1 MNRATESPTS
11 DAGLVKLR
19 RTLHRHP
26 EPSGAEAQTARRV
39 ARRLAAAGV
48 SDVLAG
54 IGGHGLVARIP
65 GSQGGPVLA
74 VRAEL
79 DALPI
84 AESPA
89 TLAHASTRTGCAHKC
104 GHDGHMTILLGLAE
118 QLLRSPPAGDVFL
131 FFQPAEETGEGAAA
145 MLCDARVRTL
155 PLEAALAIHNL
166 PGYPLGT
173 VVVRNGPFAAASV
186 GLVVDLVG
194 RASHAGQPELGCSPA
209 AAVAAL
215 IQWFEALPQRAIPL
229 HSSAKVTVIHARVGE
244 VAFGTSPG
252 QGTVMAT
259 LRAEDQETLDVVQEY
274 CRRQLPGLVAGYGL
288 ESGLAWREPFP
299 ATVNHPVVVDAFRQ
313 AARQL
318 GVPVREL
325 PTSLPW
331 SEDFG
336 HFATRLPAALVGL
349 GAGRDHPPLHA
360 PDYDFPDALLLP
372 GVRLLAEAVAK
383 LQAPASPL
391 AGPRETDNA

>member
-1 MNRATESPTS
+1 MNRATEPRTS
-11 DAGLVKLR
+11 AAGLVDLR

-26 EPSGAEAQTARRV
+26 EPSGAEVETARRV
-39 ARRLAAAGV
+39 ARFLAGAGV
-48 SDVLAG
+48 CDVLAD

-65 GSQGGPVLA
+65 GIQGGPVLA

-89 TLAHASTRTGCAHKC
+89 TLAHASTRTGCSHKC
-104 GHDGHMTILLGLAE
+104 GHDGHVTILLGLAE
-118 QLLRSPPAGDVFL
+118 LLTRSPPAGDVFL

-145 MLCDARVRTL
+145 MLSDARVRAL
-155 PLEAALAIHNL
+155 PLDAALAIHNL
-166 PGYPLGT
+166 PGHPLGT
-173 VVVRNGPFAAASV
+173 VVLRNGPFAAASV

-209 AAVAAL
+209 GAVAAL
-215 IQWFEALPQRAIPL
+215 IQWFEALPQRTIPL
-229 HSSAKVTVIHARVGE
+229 HASAKVTVIHASVGE
-244 VAFGTSPG
+244 VAFGTTPG

-259 LRAEDQETLDVVQEY
+259 LRAEGQETLDVLQEY
-274 CRRQLPGLVAGYGL
+274 CRRQLPGLVTGYGL
-288 ESGLAWREPFP
+288 ESSLAWREPFP

-313 AARQL
+313 SAQQL
-318 GVPVREL
+318 DVPVCEL

-336 HFATRLPAALVGL
+336 HFAARLPAALIGL
-349 GAGRDHPPLHA
+349 GSGHDHPPLHA

-372 GVRLLAEAVAK
+372 GVHLLAGALAT

-391 AGPRETDNA
+391 AGQREANDA